1 MLRFARLIDELETR
15 SGTEAR
21 EARVQALGRYWSE
34 APDGD
39 AGWAAHVL
47 LGGRPTRV
55 LTRAELRAWVSDEAG
70 LDDWLIEAS
79 AQGVGDV
86 VETLALLLPTDA
98 SPPPEPA
105 HLPADLSTWLGQR
118 LPAWRDLSP
127 QDRRNTWST
136 WSRALP
142 PRARTVLWRLMV
154 GPWRIAAP
162 RHEVI
167 SSLANHAGI
176 QVAQAAW
183 HLAEVGRQ
191 WPDAGQPG
199 LRAMLEGP
207 DPFAPLPRA
216 VQALAAWTHQPEGT
230 PPWAAVAWPPGI
242 RVQWV
247 RRGGQSALW
256 SFADQLLNPAF
267 PDVLAA
273 LAEVPDMP
281 DDTVLEGV
289 IAAPASIANSG
300 AGWHPDGAQ
309 RLAQRL
315 SRKEVSS
322 SLRQAVPAAFVPV
335 DVLVWAG
342 QDLRSRPA
350 AERWAHIASQ
360 LTSTG
365 ALHLPTRW
373 QVGSCDAWSPHLSR
387 ALAWGG
393 EALWLQGSGA
403 ADVAGLLRPA
413 PRRAQAV
420 LLYAQA
426 ESGRGQA
433 AQGECTFAVWNRP
446 PADEAETQEVAEAM
460 VRREPARADGLQLVA
475 FARAPLPFD
484 QEDQARIEQWVR
496 QHTVERFGPVRVVRP
511 ALVFE
516 LGFEALDENT
526 RRKSGLATRGLQVLA
541 WHPDAALTEVSDL
554 TKLRQKQFKTV

>member
-1 MLRFARLIDELETR
+1 MLRFARLIEELETR
-15 SGTEAR
+15 PGSEAR
-21 EARVQALGRYWSE
+21 AQALGRYWSE
-34 APDGD
+34 APDSD

-98 SPPPEPA
+98 SPPSGAA
-105 HLPADLSTWLGQR
+105 HPQADLSTWLGQR

-127 QDRRNTWST
+127 QNRRSTWAT

-142 PRARTVLWRLMV
+142 PQARTVLWRLMV
-154 GPWRIAAP
+154 GLWRISVP

-167 SSLANHAGI
+167 SSLANHAGVR
-176 QVAQAAW
+176 VAQAAW
-183 HLAEVGRQ
+183 HLAEVGRK
-191 WPDAGQPG
+191 WPDAIQPG
-199 LRAMLEGP
+199 LGAMLEGP
-207 DPFAPLPRA
+207 DPFAPLPPV
-216 VQALAAWTHQPEGT
+216 VQALATWRHLPEGT
-230 PPWAAVAWPPGI
+230 PPWTAAAWPPGI

-247 RRGGQSALW
+247 MRGGRSALW
-256 SFADQLLNPAF
+256 STEEELLNPAF
-267 PDVLAA
+267 PDVLDA
-273 LAEVPDMP
+273 LAAFAKVTDMR

-289 IAAPASIANSG
+289 IAAPASIAKADS
-300 AGWHPDGAQ
+300 GWHPDGAQ

-315 SRKEVSS
+315 ARKEVST
-322 SLRQAVPAAFVPV
+322 SLCQASPAAFVPV
-335 DVLVWAG
+335 DVLAWAG
-342 QDLRSRPA
+342 QDLRSQPA
-350 AERWAHIASQ
+350 AERWAHVAGQ
-360 LTSTG
+360 PASTG
-365 ALHLPTRW
+365 SLHLPPRW
-373 QVGSCDAWSPHLSR
+373 QVGSHDEWSSHLSR

-403 ADVAGLLRPA
+403 SDVAGLLRPA
-413 PRRAQAV
+413 SQRARAV

-426 ESGRGQA
+426 DSGRGQA

-446 PADEAETQEVAEAM
+446 PADEAEMHQVAEAM

-475 FARAPLPFD
+475 FARAPLPFGD
-484 QEDQARIEQWVR
+484 PERARIEQWVR

-516 LGFEALDENT
+516 LGFEALDENP

-541 WHPDAALTEVSDL
+541 WHPDSALTEVSNL